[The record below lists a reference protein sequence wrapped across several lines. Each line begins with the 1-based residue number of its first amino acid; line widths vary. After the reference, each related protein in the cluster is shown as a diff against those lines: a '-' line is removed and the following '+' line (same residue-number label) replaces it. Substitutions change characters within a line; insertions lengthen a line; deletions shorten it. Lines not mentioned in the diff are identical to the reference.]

1 MNVGWKLKFQNV
13 MSISDAYNVISVNLN
28 CGYMLPNFPKKKH
41 SSLGVQNRG
50 ETCLGGSDTALGEVL
65 GAGVR
70 AIQRWERAWKQA

>member
-1 MNVGWKLKFQNV
+1 MWVHAAEF
-13 MSISDAYNVISVNLN
+13 S
-28 CGYMLPNFPKKKH
+28 KKKIH

-50 ETCLGGSDTALGEVL
+50 ETCGTCLGGSDTALGEVL